1 MGAFLSSRKEA
12 RLEKVRLEQARLEA
26 EALAV
31 EERNRKEEANRAR
44 IAEFEKHATHY
55 EYSYWKCGYT
65 HLSLGQLRCIISA
78 NGPNY
83 DPSSG

>member
-26 EALAV
+26 EALAF

-44 IAEFEKHATHY
+44 IAEIKKHATHY
-55 EYSYWKCGYT
+55 EYAYWNCGYT
-65 HLSLGQLRCIISA
+65 HLSLWQLRCIISK
-78 NGPNY
+78 NGAGY
-83 DPSSG
+83 DPSTG

>member
-31 EERNRKEEANRAR
+31 FDREQKQAANRER
-44 IAEFEKHATHY
+44 IAELEKNSTSY
-55 EYSYWKCGYT
+55 EYLYWHCGYK
-65 HLSLGQLRCIISA
+65 HLSLWELRCIISA